1 MSRRDPPL
9 LYREPT
15 GTFSL
20 MELIAG
26 LIVFAW
32 AIYASVSIV
41 SSLVRGSV
49 EVATHAVTQRRDKAR
64 EAAAREERE
73 SRYLNELEPKWRSAP
88 GYPPDWEIRRA
99 LVFAREER
107 KCEECSRYCERSL
120 VDFRSQMF
128 GGLWSEDP
136 ALLEDQ
142 ALRARH
148 VSGGHVHHKLPISR
162 GGDHSFDNLM
172 LLCERCHSRQH
183 PSNPVLAEAA
193 RRKESPHLDSA
204 NSIKMELKKIRR
216 YSNSPDAV
224 KLVRART
231 HWSCDVCGSSIEP
244 GQSYIRG
251 RKLRQM
257 GYLQVCSSCQNLFRI
272 NP

>member
-1 MSRRDPPL
+1 
-9 LYREPT
+9 
-15 GTFSL
+15 
-20 MELIAG
+20 MELIVG
-26 LIVFAW
+26 FIVFAW
-32 AIYASVSIV
+32 AIWVIVHIV

-49 EVATHAVTQRRDKAR
+49 EVATQAVSGRRYKAR

-73 SRYLNELEPKWRSAP
+73 FRYRNELEPKWRSAP

-99 LVFAREER
+99 LVFMREER
-107 KCEECSRYCERSL
+107 KCGECSRYCEPSM
-120 VDFRSQMF
+120 VDVLSDLHNR
-128 GGLWSEDP
+128 LWSEDP

-162 GGDHSFDNLM
+162 GGDHSFENLM

-204 NSIKMELKKIRR
+204 NRIRMELRKIRR

-231 HWSCDVCGSSIEP
+231 HWSCDVCGSSIGP

-257 GYLQVCSSCQNLFRI
+257 GYIQVCSSCQKLFRI